1 MRCDMRYKVKWR
13 ADGTG
18 PLRPETFD
26 SFDAAKERVRSL
38 LASHGSQAS
47 IEVWNEDETWQI
59 ISPTG
64 AAVWSKA

>member
-1 MRCDMRYKVKWR
+1 MRYKVKWK
-13 ADGTG
+13 AGGAGTRCSPRCSI
-18 PLRPETFD
+18 PLKPPR
-26 SFDAAKERVRSL
+26 ERIRNL

>member
-1 MRCDMRYKVKWR
+1 MRYKVKWK
-13 ADGTG
+13 AGGAG
-18 PLRPETFD
+18 PLQPEVFD
-26 SFDAAKERVRSL
+26 SFETAKERIRNL